1 MNGEEKVH
9 ILTTL
14 ADGTREI
21 ISLVSDDI
29 RQDAL
34 TFADRYGKYVVYGAV
49 LFVGYHFVRRYRDK
63 GAA

>member
-9 ILTTL
+9 ILTSL

-21 ISLVSDDI
+21 ISLISDDI
-29 RQDAL
+29 RQDAMN
-34 TFADRYGKYVVYGAV
+34 FADRFGKYFVYGAA
-49 LFVGYHFVRRYRDK
+49 LFVGYHFVRRYLDK